1 MKITKKLLK
10 QLIKEEISAMQEQ
23 DMEYDFDSMSREVHK
38 EVAIIVSNMMQALDR
53 YDPDEDSVEDLGAVL
68 GLAERISLLYDI
80 YFDDSGKLTMQN
92 YQDKYGR
99 EPLGHTG
106 SRYN

>member
-1 MKITKKLLK
+1 MKITKRQLK
-10 QLIKEEISAMQEQ
+10 RIIAEEKQRLTETSFEDVTKQ
-23 DMEYDFDSMSREVHK
+23 VHD
-38 EVAIIVSNMMQALDR
+38 EVAIIVSNMMQVLDS

>member
-1 MKITKKLLK
+1 MKLTKATLRR
-10 QLIKEEISAMQEQ
+10 LIKEELSAIQE
-23 DMEYDFDSMSREVHK
+23 MEEDDFDRMSREVHE
-38 EVAIIVSNMMQALDR
+38 EVALIVSNMMQALES
-53 YDPDEDSVEDLGAVL
+53 YDPKEDSVEDLGPVL
-68 GLAERISLLYDI
+68 GLAERIELLYDI

-92 YQDKYGR
+92 YEDKYGR